1 MTPYGYKASLF
12 VSISD
17 EPPYALAFVVVDAVP
32 IEWKMPNG

>member
-1 MTPYGYKASLF
+1 

-32 IEWKMPNG
+32 IEWKMPHG